1 MKTQVAII
9 GGGPAGLL
17 LGQLLHQ
24 NDIETVVLERFTKE
38 EVLSRVRAG
47 VLETGLTE
55 LLQIAKAG
63 AGFIEGGLQHSGIVI
78 ANGDATF
85 RIDLQALTGRTV
97 AIYGQSDITRDLYE
111 AREATDAPTLHEC
124 TGVKLHDLDGDT
136 PFVTFLHGGQMNR
149 LDFDFVIGCD
159 GFHGPCRQEIPEQ
172 MRNEYNRIYPFGWLG
187 IVSETPPVS
196 PELMYCNSD
205 HGFALCSMQS
215 EALSRY
221 YIQCPLGDDL
231 NDWTDDRFWHE
242 LKRRIPPETANMLVT
257 GPSISKYMEPLRSF
271 VSSPMRYNRLFLCGD
286 SAHTV
291 PPTGAK
297 GLNTAASDIQYLY
310 NALKEYYVKSSDAGL
325 EAYSETALK
334 RIWKTQRFSWQM
346 TSLLHRFPEQT
357 KFDLSLQKA
366 DLAYLRDSTAA
377 QTTLA
382 ENYVGLPY

>member
-124 TGVKLHDLDGDT
+124 TGVKLHDLDGAT